1 MCNLAVY
8 PVPQQGTVSSRPCWS
23 PGPTTDPSWLIY
35 NNTMILSETHEIIYS
50 AIAMLRQFENH
61 WGTLTMLLSEVKSK
75 SNLLSLDACWLVC
88 KKSLSYIHSF
98 LPKLILLLLCGNN
111 LRNVIF
117 VAFVCCRQAGA
128 LLQKCGAITYLNL
141 LATILVIF
149 SDSCD
154 F

>member
-1 MCNLAVY
+1 
-8 PVPQQGTVSSRPCWS
+8 
-23 PGPTTDPSWLIY
+23 
-35 NNTMILSETHEIIYS
+35 
-50 AIAMLRQFENH
+50 
-61 WGTLTMLLSEVKSK
+61 MLLSEVKSK
-75 SNLLSLDACWLVC
+75 SNLLSLDACWLLC
-88 KKSLSYIHSF
+88 KSLSYIHSF

-111 LRNVIF
+111 FKNVVF

>member
-1 MCNLAVY
+1 
-8 PVPQQGTVSSRPCWS
+8 
-23 PGPTTDPSWLIY
+23 
-35 NNTMILSETHEIIYS
+35 
-50 AIAMLRQFENH
+50 
-61 WGTLTMLLSEVKSK
+61 MLLSEVKSK

-117 VAFVCCRQAGA
+117 VAFVCCRLAGA

-154 F
+154 FQQILSTTFDKVLNHKKTSETQKSCVNLFINASSFLMMMKNQRCYCFDSNKPYSKASLLNLLKVQP